1 VDAAAVDVVADAAGA
16 EDNRWN
22 QSFILLENPMLRIN
36 KLALVASLILPVYTH
51 ASSLVDVFG
60 HNFTGRKNDPVWTVK
75 QESGHFTLITHGDG
89 STSPLRV
96 LSKAEI
102 TRFWKKMLWEQES
115 SKKAE
120 CLGSRDEILCFV
132 PTQSRKSI
140 PYLEDNTS
148 DYFYYDKM
156 AGIMEIYLISE

>member
-1 VDAAAVDVVADAAGA
+1 MWWRMRRVRRIIVGTKAL
-16 EDNRWN
+16 
-22 QSFILLENPMLRIN
+22 FLLENPILRIN
-36 KLALVASLILPVYTH
+36 KLALVASLILPIYTH
-51 ASSLVDVFG
+51 ASSLVGVFG

-75 QESGHFTLITHGDG
+75 QEPGHFTLITHGDG

-120 CLGSRDEILCFV
+120 CLGNRDEILCFV

-140 PYLEDNTS
+140 PWLEDNTS